1 MAAAITGGEISL
13 VGASLEN
20 FGVARWKLE
29 QMGVDFATHGA
40 ILQVCRDRQLR
51 PINVITDTYPGFA
64 TDLQSP
70 IMALS
75 CLADGTSYIRET
87 IFDGRYMLA
96 EELNK
101 MGAKVEVA
109 GDVALVHGPTPLHGA
124 EVVAHDLRCGIALIL
139 AGLAADGETVVAPGY
154 LIDRGHASVASR
166 LTTLGAEIVEEVV
179 G

>member
-1 MAAAITGGEISL
+1 
-13 VGASLEN
+13 
-20 FGVARWKLE
+20 
-29 QMGVDFATHGA
+29 
-40 ILQVCRDRQLR
+40 
-51 PINVITDTYPGFA
+51 
-64 TDLQSP
+64 
-70 IMALS
+70 
-75 CLADGTSYIRET
+75 
-87 IFDGRYMLA
+87 MLA
-96 EELNK
+96 SELNK

-166 LTTLGAEIVEEVV
+166 LSTLGADIVEEVV